1 MAEAQEKKP
10 HYHGHRDRVREKF
23 IKDNGHTLA
32 DYELLELLLFAAIPR
47 VDVKPLAKELIEQ
60 FGSFAGVI
68 SADLEQLEAVKGIK
82 RNTAVHLKSVQ
93 AASKR
98 LARQQL
104 EKRPVL
110 GAWQDLIDYCYTAM
124 AHEKKEQ
131 FRILFLN
138 NKNVLI
144 KDEVQQV
151 GTINHTPVYPREVV
165 KRALELEATALIL
178 IHNHP
183 SGDPKPSQDDIKM
196 TQVIIDAAK
205 GVGITIHDHLIIGKK
220 GPYSFRNAGL
230 I

>member
-1 MAEAQEKKP
+1 MAELKKNKP

-23 IKDNGHTLA
+23 AQDNGATLA
-32 DYELLELLLFAAIPR
+32 DYELLELVLFAAIPR
-47 VDVKPLAKELIEQ
+47 VDVKLLAKDLIQ
-60 FGSFAGVI
+60 NFGSFAGVLT
-68 SADLEQLEAVKGIK
+68 ADIEQLEAVKGIK
-82 RNTAVHLKSVQ
+82 RNTAVHLKSIQ
-93 AASKR
+93 ASAKR
-98 LARQQL
+98 LARQQI
-104 EKRPVL
+104 EKRPIL

-138 NKNVLI
+138 NKNILI

-165 KRALELEATALIL
+165 KRALELGATALIL
-178 IHNHP
+178 LHNHP
-183 SGDPKPSQDDIKM
+183 SGDPKPSKDDIQM
-196 TQVIIDAAK
+196 TQTIIDAAK
-205 GVGITIHDHLIIGKK
+205 GVGIVIHDHIIIGKK